1 MNLILAVV
9 ATDDPNDNIKISE
22 QAFFLQN
29 LPCTKSQ
36 QVVGTN
42 IVSKLCSLAIPFG
55 GGHCNLPLVI
65 VNCY

>member
-1 MNLILAVV
+1 MNLVLAVV
-9 ATDDPNDNIKISE
+9 ATDDPNDNIKF
-22 QAFFLQN
+22 QNKLFLQN
-29 LPCTKSQ
+29 LSCTKPQ
-36 QVVGTN
+36 QVVSTN